1 MALAA
6 NRLGVTSFFVE
17 GDIHYESSVYP
28 GVRLVGNGR
37 LGSVV
42 HAGYIFRHDAP
53 NPNESE
59 LSYLYDESVGVKDID
74 EGVRMQKGM
83 KSCLFKKRLMQ

>member
-1 MALAA
+1 MWKVIYTTSLQCILESVLLAM
-6 NRLGVTSFFVE
+6 
-17 GDIHYESSVYP
+17 GDS
-28 GVRLVGNGR
+28 
-37 LGSVV
+37 GSVV

-74 EGVRMQKGM
+74 EGVRMQKGG
-83 KSCLFKKRLMQ
+83 